1 MIDTKESVFWK
12 EIFEQPEAVRNCLKE
27 NEPVLREI
35 AKEVK
40 ERKIKTV
47 VFVGRGSS
55 DHANLVGR
63 YLFETKCSMVASIC
77 APSVV
82 TAYHSNVD
90 YSNVLMIAVSQSGG
104 ARDIYEVMKHCDE
117 QGGVCVCVT
126 NVEGSL
132 MTQAGKYQVRNHCGP
147 ERSVTAGKSYLTQV
161 TIVTALAA
169 YISGDPELLSVLD
182 ELGTIVERSLA
193 VLEPQVRD
201 VVRYYRNTE
210 HMLLMGRG
218 LMDALAN
225 EVELKIQETSYLD
238 ARSYG
243 SADYRHGP
251 IATALRFVPCVFL
264 IADRH
269 TNYCAVDLLK
279 RLKEESSIWCTVH
292 RT

>member
-161 TIVTALAA
+161 TIC
-169 YISGDPELLSVLD
+169 LL
-182 ELGTIVERSLA
+182 
-193 VLEPQVRD
+193 
-201 VVRYYRNTE
+201 Y
-210 HMLLMGRG
+210 
-218 LMDALAN
+218 
-225 EVELKIQETSYLD
+225 TS
-238 ARSYG
+238 R
-243 SADYRHGP
+243 
-251 IATALRFVPCVFL
+251 CV
-264 IADRH
+264 
-269 TNYCAVDLLK
+269 
-279 RLKEESSIWCTVH
+279 
-292 RT
+292 

>member
-147 ERSVTAGKSYLTQV
+147 ERSVTAGYHRDRVGRVYLGG
-161 TIVTALAA
+161 
-169 YISGDPELLSVLD
+169 SGTPVCTGRAGHHRGAVARRFGAPGARCGPLLPE
-182 ELGTIVERSLA
+182 
-193 VLEPQVRD
+193 
-201 VVRYYRNTE
+201 
-210 HMLLMGRG
+210 
-218 LMDALAN
+218 
-225 EVELKIQETSYLD
+225 
-238 ARSYG
+238 YG
-243 SADYRHGP
+243 AHAFDGP
-251 IATALRFVPCVFL
+251 RP
-264 IADRH
+264 DG
-269 TNYCAVDLLK
+269 CAGQ
-279 RLKEESSIWCTVH
+279 
-292 RT
+292 

>member
-132 MTQAGKYQVRNHCGP
+132 MTQAGKYQVRNHRSE
-147 ERSVTAGKSYLTQV
+147 ERRVGK
-161 TIVTALAA
+161 
-169 YISGDPELLSVLD
+169 EC
-182 ELGTIVERSLA
+182 RSRWS
-193 VLEPQVRD
+193 P
-201 VVRYYRNTE
+201 Y
-210 HMLLMGRG
+210 H
-218 LMDALAN
+218 
-225 EVELKIQETSYLD
+225 
-238 ARSYG
+238 
-243 SADYRHGP
+243 
-251 IATALRFVPCVFL
+251 
-264 IADRH
+264 
-269 TNYCAVDLLK
+269 
-279 RLKEESSIWCTVH
+279 
-292 RT
+292 